1 MPEWI
6 IGSLTVSNVIF
17 FLNSFNSVSG
27 VVSNFT
33 GNDWVL
39 VVIIMASVTRQGQ
52 VIETVNHTV
61 GYVFI
66 LYMVLFEPHPLY
78 LKNNTFYVNMFPCTW
93 YFANSTCGQLWLTL
107 TWRMWWLHDDHS
119 FHTIYGCW
127 PVVL

>member
-1 MPEWI
+1 MPESI

-52 VIETVNHTV
+52 VIQTVNHIV

-66 LYMVLFEPHPLY
+66 LYMVLLEPPL
-78 LKNNTFYVNMFPCTW
+78 
-93 YFANSTCGQLWLTL
+93 S
-107 TWRMWWLHDDHS
+107 
-119 FHTIYGCW
+119 
-127 PVVL
+127 